1 MTQHFGLTDS
11 LTTMTPTV
19 RNFRDGVL
27 LPQLARYRELIG
39 ELVYLTIVGP
49 DVAHVVHI
57 LTVNLL
63 LASLLFTVQLF
74 YDFFVLHGIMI
85 WSLLSLEL
93 LSYFDTGWVDDPNT
107 HRSNTGFC
115 IFLRF
120 TLISWCSKIQES
132 VSHSAIKAEY

>member
-57 LTVNLL
+57 LSQFVTS
-63 LASLLFTVQLF
+63 LASIHCTTLL
-74 YDFFVLHGIMI
+74 
-85 WSLLSLEL
+85 
-93 LSYFDTGWVDDPNT
+93 
-107 HRSNTGFC
+107 
-115 IFLRF
+115 
-120 TLISWCSKIQES
+120 
-132 VSHSAIKAEY
+132 